1 MDWINEKIENMRG
14 KVRELPL
21 KKSLLIYLTFGVG
34 ISFMCFW
41 GTRILCERQIEIIY
55 GRHNIKIE
63 KLTGQEFY
71 MFLDTYEM
79 TEELTDEEVG
89 RLLAFGILGQ
99 YAGYVYLLF
108 FTGLMGVRFYNKRI
122 RRPALILG
130 NGAREIQKNNLDVDL
145 SYDCKDEMGEL
156 CLVFDEMRREL
167 SDDKEKMWKLFEEQ
181 KKINA
186 AFAHDLR
193 TPLTVLKGYS
203 DFLYR
208 FIPEGKISEEKLIQ
222 TLKLMSEHI
231 GRLERYSYTMKEIR
245 NFDERKV
252 EKEKKNLADIAGK
265 IQETADALNQI
276 GDVQIHVIWE
286 KTEESLWIDEGMVLE
301 SVDNLLSN
309 AIRYAKSKV
318 EITIEAEETEKMLRI
333 YVKDDG
339 KGFDKEK
346 MEQAKAP
353 YYYEGEAKEKE
364 GEHFGIGLHIASVLC
379 EKCGGTLELTN
390 SIYGGAFA
398 SVSFSYRKD

>member
-1 MDWINEKIENMRG
+1 M
-14 KVRELPL
+14 
-21 KKSLLIYLTFGVG
+21 
-34 ISFMCFW
+34 
-41 GTRILCERQIEIIY
+41 
-55 GRHNIKIE
+55 
-63 KLTGQEFY
+63 
-71 MFLDTYEM
+71 
-79 TEELTDEEVG
+79 
-89 RLLAFGILGQ
+89 
-99 YAGYVYLLF
+99 
-108 FTGLMGVRFYNKRI
+108 
-122 RRPALILG
+122 
-130 NGAREIQKNNLDVDL
+130 
-145 SYDCKDEMGEL
+145 
-156 CLVFDEMRREL
+156 
-167 SDDKEKMWKLFEEQ
+167 LFEEQ

-252 EKEKKNLADIAGK
+252 EKEQKNLADIARK
-265 IQETADALNQI
+265 IKETADALNQI
-276 GDVQIHVIWE
+276 GDVQIHVSWE
-286 KTEESLWIDEGMVLE
+286 EAEEPLWIDEGMVLE
-301 SVDNLLSN
+301 TVDNLLSN

-318 EITIEAEETEKMLRI
+318 EIIIEAEETEKMLRI

-339 KGFDKEK
+339 AGFDKEK
-346 MEQAKAP
+346 LEQAKAP
-353 YYYEGEAKEKE
+353 YYYEGDAKEKD

-379 EKCGGTLELTN
+379 GKCGGTLELTN

-398 SVSFSYRKD
+398 SVSFFYRKD